1 MPHTLS
7 QAAKAVGK
15 DRTTILRA
23 IKSGKLSA
31 GRDELTG
38 AWLIEPAEL
47 HRLYPPDTAH
57 TLHATGNTMARQE
70 PEPGEFRELR
80 ARLEAAEARL
90 VDKDTVI
97 VEQRSALDDLRRRL
111 DTEAEERR
119 RAQEQ
124 LAGLQTQMA
133 ALLTD
138 QRPAPAVPASPPPA
152 PRRW

>member
-1 MPHTLS
+1 MPHILS

-47 HRLYPPDTAH
+47 HRLYPPDMPH
-57 TLHATGNTMARQE
+57 TVHATGNAMARHE
-70 PEPGEFRELR
+70 PEPGEFRELQ

-90 VDKDTVI
+90 VDKDAVI
-97 VEQRSALDDLRRRL
+97 AEQRSTLDDLRRRL
-111 DTEAEERR
+111 DIEAEERR
-119 RAQEQ
+119 RLTML
-124 LAGLQTQMA
+124 LA
-133 ALLTD
+133 D
-138 QRPAPAVPASPPPA
+138 QRTAAPAPTSTPVP
-152 PRRW
+152 PRRSWWLWLRR